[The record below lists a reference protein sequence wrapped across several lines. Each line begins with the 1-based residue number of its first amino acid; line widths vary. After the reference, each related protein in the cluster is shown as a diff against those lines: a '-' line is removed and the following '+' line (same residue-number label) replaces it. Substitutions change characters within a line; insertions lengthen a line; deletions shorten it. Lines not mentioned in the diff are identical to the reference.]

1 MRRFTTTIA
10 LPASWAQRFAMTSLA
25 LSIFIVRTGLENVGG
40 KWSSSFSFNNFFSRL
55 HDQRGT
61 LRIEQAKIAIS
72 LRGGPSN
79 QAKSA
84 NERP

>member
-1 MRRFTTTIA
+1 M
-10 LPASWAQRFAMTSLA
+10 
-25 LSIFIVRTGLENVGG
+25 VVE
-40 KWSSSFSFNNFFSRL
+40 FSFNNFFSCL

-61 LRIEQAKIAIS
+61 LCIEQAKVVIC
-72 LRGGPSN
+72 LRGSPFD